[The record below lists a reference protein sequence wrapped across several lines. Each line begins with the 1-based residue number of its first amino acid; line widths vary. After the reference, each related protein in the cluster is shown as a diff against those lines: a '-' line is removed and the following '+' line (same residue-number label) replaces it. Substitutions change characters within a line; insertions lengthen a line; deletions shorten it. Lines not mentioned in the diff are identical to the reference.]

1 MNNKYYLY
9 GASGHCK
16 VLIDIVKL
24 NGGSVVKVYDDN
36 PLVDKIFGIDVSD
49 YKKNEITGNLIISIG
64 NNKIRKR
71 ISKRIDKELFCK
83 LMHPSSIV
91 DKSSFIDI
99 GTVVMAGTIINSST
113 KIGKHC
119 IINTASSID
128 HDCVIEDYVHVSP
141 NSTLCGNTR
150 VGEGSHVGAGSV
162 IIQGVTVGK
171 NVTIGAG
178 SVIISDV
185 PDNVTIVGN
194 PGKIIKKKKYE
205 I

>member
-1 MNNKYYLY
+1 MNEFYLY

-16 VLIDIVKL
+16 VIIDMIL
-24 NGGSVVKVYDDN
+24 RNGGNVVKVFDDN
-36 PLVDKIFGIDVSD
+36 KATKEILNIKVSSGFNQD
-49 YKKNEITGNLIISIG
+49 EVKGNLIISIG
-64 NNKIRKR
+64 NNQIRKK
-71 ISKRIDKELFCK
+71 IAESIQKDVFCK
-83 LMHPSSIV
+83 LIHPNAIV
-91 DKSSFIDI
+91 DASVDI
-99 GTVVMAGTIINSST
+99 AKGSVVMAGAIINSSV

>member
-1 MNNKYYLY
+1 MNEFYLY

-16 VLIDIVKL
+16 VIIDMIL
-24 NGGSVVKVYDDN
+24 RNGGSVVKVFDDN
-36 PLVDKIFGIDVSD
+36 KATKEILNIKVSSGFNQD
-49 YKKNEITGNLIISIG
+49 EVKGNLIISIG
-64 NNKIRKR
+64 NNQIRKK
-71 ISKRIDKELFCK
+71 IAESIQKDVFCK
-83 LMHPSSIV
+83 LIHPNAIV
-91 DKSSFIDI
+91 DASVDI
-99 GTVVMAGTIINSST
+99 AKGSVVMAGAIINSSV
-113 KIGKHC
+113 KIGKHS

-141 NSTLCGNTR
+141 NSTLCGNSR

-162 IIQGVTVGK
+162 IIQGVIVGK

-194 PGKIIKKKKYE
+194 PGKIIKKKKNE

>member
-16 VLIDIVKL
+16 VLIDIIKL
-24 NGGSVVKVYDDN
+24 NGGNLVKVYDDN
-36 PLVDKIFGIDVSD
+36 PMINNILDIEVSD

-71 ISKRIDKELFCK
+71 ISKTINKELFCK
-83 LMHPSSIV
+83 LIHPSSII
-91 DKSSFIDI
+91 DNSTFIDI
-99 GTVVMAGTIINSST
+99 GTVVMAGTVINSST

-128 HDCVIEDYVHVSP
+128 HDCVIEDYVHISP
-141 NSTLCGNTR
+141 NSTLCGNSR
-150 VGEGSHVGAGSV
+150 IGEGSHVGAGSV
-162 IIQGVTVGK
+162 IIQSVTVGR
-171 NVTIGAG
+171 NVIIGAG
-178 SVIISDV
+178 SVVISDV

-194 PGKIIKKKKYE
+194 PGKIIKKNNNE